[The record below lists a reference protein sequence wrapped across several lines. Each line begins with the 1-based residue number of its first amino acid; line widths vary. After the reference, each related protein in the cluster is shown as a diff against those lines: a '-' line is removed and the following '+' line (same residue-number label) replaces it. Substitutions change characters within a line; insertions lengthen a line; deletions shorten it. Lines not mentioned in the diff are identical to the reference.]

1 MECALQY
8 TSDAGW
14 KQLAI
19 NSRDGL
25 PRITWCAT
33 GPLTF
38 LPLHAA
44 GIYAGDS
51 HPSGPSK
58 AADFIISSYTPSLTA
73 LVQSHARASTH
84 SRGDASYPHVLVVSQ
99 PETPGQSPL
108 PCTTDEAASISRHF
122 LGSVTHLGHD
132 QATVEDVVA
141 AMGQHQWVHLACHGI
156 QDDSGDPTKSAFCL
170 YDGRLELS
178 RLIAM
183 SNESAELAVLSA
195 CQTAKGDE
203 KLPEEAVHLAAAML
217 AAGFKSV
224 VATMW
229 SIADE
234 DGPILADALY
244 VALKRQLE
252 MGAGIQVG
260 RALHDAVEELR
271 RKVGE
276 DSFARWVP
284 FVHFGI

>member
-1 MECALQY
+1 MQICE
-8 TSDAGW
+8 
-14 KQLAI
+14 QLVACTGE
-19 NSRDGL
+19 GL

-33 GPLTF
+33 GPLAF

-44 GIYAGDS
+44 GVYAGDLHS
-51 HPSGPSK
+51 SDALQ
-58 AADFIISSYTPSLTA
+58 AADFVVSSYTPSLAA
-73 LVQSHARASTH
+73 LIQPYARTYTP
-84 SRGDASYPHVLVVSQ
+84 SRSDADHPHILVISQ
-99 PETPGQSPL
+99 PATPGQSPL
-108 PCTTDEAASISRHF
+108 PCTTDEANTITKHF
-122 LGSVTHLGHD
+122 PGGVTHLGHD

-141 AMGQHQWVHLACHGI
+141 AMNKHQWVHLACHGI

-183 SNESAELAVLSA
+183 SNERAALAVLSA

-229 SIADE
+229 SIADQ
-234 DGPILADALY
+234 DGPVLADALY
-244 VALKRQLE
+244 AALKRQLE
-252 MGAGIQVG
+252 KGVGIDVG
-260 RALHDAVEELR
+260 CALHDAVEELR

-276 DSFARWVP
+276 VNFARWVP
-284 FVHFGI
+284 FVHFGV